1 MVLRLPAAL
10 AAASLAA
17 SLALTAPSMTAG
29 PGRVSGAAPAL
40 PRPVALTPGATTAV
54 AAALVPGAAAAAAI
68 VPGASAAAAVVPH
81 APPIAA
87 VATPAAAAAASA
99 RVTEIR
105 IDKSE
110 HTLDLVADGTI
121 VRSYRVALG
130 PGGSGPKLYEG
141 DRRTPVGT
149 YRVAGRIK
157 GLFHQF
163 LVVSYPNEE
172 DRRRFAEL
180 RRRGEVPPGRGV
192 GHGIGIHGVGGGGGA
207 VHAGSHKDTDWTLG
221 CIALDDDEIDE
232 VARRTPDGAKIVITD

>member
-1 MVLRLPAAL
+1 M
-10 AAASLAA
+10 LAA
-17 SLALTAPSMTAG
+17 SLALAAPSLTA
-29 PGRVSGAAPAL
+29 VSNGLPGAAPPARA
-40 PRPVALTPGATTAV
+40 PAGPVLGA
-54 AAALVPGAAAAAAI
+54 
-68 VPGASAAAAVVPH
+68 
-81 APPIAA
+81 
-87 VATPAAAAAASA
+87 PAAAARAPRPPGASLP

-110 HTLDLVADGTI
+110 HTLDLVAGDEI

-130 PGGSGPKLYEG
+130 PGGPGPKLYEG

-163 LVVSYPNEE
+163 LLVSYPNEE

-192 GHGIGIHGVGGGGGA
+192 GHSIGIHGVGGVLRAG
-207 VHAGSHKDTDWTLG
+207 VHKESDWTLG

>member
-1 MVLRLPAAL
+1 MVLRLSAAL
-10 AAASLAA
+10 VAASLAA

-29 PGRVSGAAPAL
+29 PAGVSGAAPEP
-40 PRPVALTPGATTAV
+40 PRPIALTPGAAAAV
-54 AAALVPGAAAAAAI
+54 AASLVPGAPAAAAL
-68 VPGASAAAAVVPH
+68 VPH

-87 VATPAAAAAASA
+87 VATPAAAAAASP

-105 IDKSE
+105 IDKSD

-192 GHGIGIHGVGGGGGA
+192 GHGIGIHGVGGA
-207 VHAGSHKDTDWTLG
+207 QHAGAGVHKDTDWTLG

>member
-1 MVLRLPAAL
+1 MVLRLPAAF

-29 PGRVSGAAPAL
+29 PGGVSGAAPERQ
-40 PRPVALTPGATTAV
+40 RPVALTLGAAA
-54 AAALVPGAAAAAAI
+54 AAALVPGAPAAAAL
-68 VPGASAAAAVVPH
+68 VPGAPAAAALVPRAPSIAAAATLVASAAALP
-81 APPIAA
+81 
-87 VATPAAAAAASA
+87 

-110 HTLDLVADGTI
+110 HTLDLVAGGTI

-192 GHGIGIHGVGGGGGA
+192 GHGIGIHGVGGGGTLHTG
-207 VHAGSHKDTDWTLG
+207 VHKDTDWTLG

>member
-1 MVLRLPAAL
+1 M
-10 AAASLAA
+10 
-17 SLALTAPSMTAG
+17 
-29 PGRVSGAAPAL
+29 
-40 PRPVALTPGATTAV
+40 
-54 AAALVPGAAAAAAI
+54 
-68 VPGASAAAAVVPH
+68 PH

-87 VATPAAAAAASA
+87 VATPAAAAAASS

-192 GHGIGIHGVGGGGGA
+192 GHGIGIHGVGGGGGEQ
-207 VHAGSHKDTDWTLG
+207 HAGAHKDTDWTLG

>member
-1 MVLRLPAAL
+1 MVFRLPAVL

-17 SLALTAPSMTAG
+17 PLALAAPSLIAG
-29 PGRVSGAAPAL
+29 PESALAAGPARARPAAP
-40 PRPVALTPGATTAV
+40 
-54 AAALVPGAAAAAAI
+54 VPGA
-68 VPGASAAAAVVPH
+68 PASAAPTAG
-81 APPIAA
+81 AP
-87 VATPAAAAAASA
+87 PAAAPTPAPAPGAPLP

-110 HTLDLVADGTI
+110 HTLDLVANGEV

-130 PGGSGPKLYEG
+130 PGGPGPKRYEG

-149 YRVAGRIK
+149 YHVAGRIK

-163 LVVSYPNEE
+163 LLVSYPNEE

-192 GHGIGIHGVGGGGGA
+192 GHSIGIHGVGGALRDGA
-207 VHAGSHKDTDWTLG
+207 RTHKETDWTLG

>member
-1 MVLRLPAAL
+1 MVLRLPAVL

-17 SLALTAPSMTAG
+17 PLALTAPSLTAG
-29 PGRVSGAAPAL
+29 PERALAAAPGRA
-40 PRPVALTPGATTAV
+40 PPAAPVPDAP
-54 AAALVPGAAAAAAI
+54 AAAAPTAGAPPAAAPTP
-68 VPGASAAAAVVPH
+68 VAATASAATPTRG
-81 APPIAA
+81 AP
-87 VATPAAAAAASA
+87 AAAASA
-99 RVTEIR
+99 PGAPLPRVTEIR

-110 HTLDLVADGTI
+110 HTLDLVANGEV

-130 PGGSGPKLYEG
+130 PGGPGPKRYEG

-149 YRVAGRIK
+149 YRVAGRIE

-163 LVVSYPNEE
+163 LVVSYPNDE

-192 GHGIGIHGVGGGGGA
+192 GHSIGIHGVGGGGG
-207 VHAGSHKDTDWTLG
+207 VLRAGVHKDTDWTLG

>member
-17 SLALTAPSMTAG
+17 SLALTAPSMTAA
-29 PGRVSGAAPAL
+29 PGGVSGAAPEL
-40 PRPVALTPGATTAV
+40 PRPVALTPGAAAAV
-54 AAALVPGAAAAAAI
+54 AAALVPGAPVAAAL
-68 VPGASAAAAVVPH
+68 VPH

-87 VATPAAAAAASA
+87 AATPAAAAAASA

-192 GHGIGIHGVGGGGGA
+192 GHGIGIHGVGGA
-207 VHAGSHKDTDWTLG
+207 QHAGVHKDTDWTLG

>member
-17 SLALTAPSMTAG
+17 ALALTAPSMTAG
-29 PGRVSGAAPAL
+29 PRGVSGAAPAL
-40 PRPVALTPGATTAV
+40 PRPVALVPGAPA
-54 AAALVPGAAAAAAI
+54 AAALA
-68 VPGASAAAAVVPH
+68 PH

-87 VATPAAAAAASA
+87 VATPAAVAGASP

-130 PGGSGPKLYEG
+130 PGGAGPKLYEG

-192 GHGIGIHGVGGGGGA
+192 GHGIGIHGVGDA
-207 VHAGSHKDTDWTLG
+207 QHAGVHKDTDWTLG

>member
-1 MVLRLPAAL
+1 MVLRLPAVL

-17 SLALTAPSMTAG
+17 PLALTAPSLPAG
-29 PGRVSGAAPAL
+29 TEGALAAAPERA
-40 PRPVALTPGATTAV
+40 RP
-54 AAALVPGAAAAAAI
+54 AAPVPDA
-68 VPGASAAAAVVPH
+68 
-81 APPIAA
+81 
-87 VATPAAAAAASA
+87 PAAAAPTAGAPPAAA
-99 RVTEIR
+99 PTPAPAPGAPLPRVTEIR

-110 HTLDLVADGTI
+110 HTLDLVANGEV

-130 PGGSGPKLYEG
+130 PGGPGPKRYEG

-149 YRVAGRIK
+149 YHVAGRIK

-163 LVVSYPNEE
+163 LLVSYPNEE

-192 GHGIGIHGVGGGGGA
+192 GHSIGIHGVGGGGA
-207 VHAGSHKDTDWTLG
+207 LRARAHKETDWTLG

>member
-17 SLALTAPSMTAG
+17 SLALTAPSMTAV
-29 PGRVSGAAPAL
+29 PGGVAGAAPGRK
-40 PRPVALTPGATTAV
+40 RPVALMPGAASAS
-54 AAALVPGAAAAAAI
+54 AAALVPGAA
-68 VPGASAAAAVVPH
+68 SAAALVPH

-87 VATPAAAAAASA
+87 VATPAATAGASP

-130 PGGSGPKLYEG
+130 PGGAGPKLYEG

-192 GHGIGIHGVGGGGGA
+192 GHGIGIHGVGGA
-207 VHAGSHKDTDWTLG
+207 QHAGVRAHKDTDWTLG

>member
-1 MVLRLPAAL
+1 MR
-10 AAASLAA
+10 
-17 SLALTAPSMTAG
+17 
-29 PGRVSGAAPAL
+29 GA
-40 PRPVALTPGATTAV
+40 
-54 AAALVPGAAAAAAI
+54 
-68 VPGASAAAAVVPH
+68 
-81 APPIAA
+81 
-87 VATPAAAAAASA
+87 PAAAAPAPGAPLP

-110 HTLDLVADGTI
+110 HTLDLVANGEV

-130 PGGSGPKLYEG
+130 PGGPGPKRYEG

-163 LVVSYPNEE
+163 LVVSYPNDE

-192 GHGIGIHGVGGGGGA
+192 GHSIGIHGVGGGGGA
-207 VHAGSHKDTDWTLG
+207 LRAGVHKDTDWTLG